1 MNGQSI
7 DLREKNSWTMRMHE
21 VSTPEL
27 AEVFAINA
35 MAPFIINARLKGL
48 MTRGRDLP
56 PSVARHSWRKDGQ
69 ADVDALA
76 RMLPPS
82 LREAMLGDLVSEDL
96 RPGGALRSAAAA
108 AGASAAGVAGG
119 AEDAAS
125 CSDAAAAAGGAG
137 GPPSKRPRREAP
149 DAAAAAEAA
158 AAKKERAAA
167 SARRSGLAGVSKLL
181 GDVAA
186 AVPAS
191 LCRFVINVSAME
203 GKFARAKTPA
213 HPHTNMAKAALN
225 MQTRTAAQDY
235 AELLIFM
242 NAVDTGVSV
251 QLGCGCCTLM
261 PPTTTPMQRAAF
273 ITPFSVSF
281 LCVLSPSCSGSI
293 WSSRL
298 RLPSGRRSATISRH
312 PSTR

>member
-1 MNGQSI
+1 MIRSTCRGFFSFVCRALLVHHCAASSLWPLLPCPSSSTGLVDVNGQSI

-56 PSVARHSWRKDGQ
+56 PSVARHSWRRDGQ

-82 LREAMLGDLVSEDL
+82 LREAMLGDLVSDGL

-108 AGASAAGVAGG
+108 AGASAAAVGSSGG
-119 AEDAAS
+119 AGAAEDGAS
-125 CSDAAAAAGGAG
+125 GSESGAGAAGGAG
-137 GPPSKRPRREAP
+137 GPPSKRPRREAA
-149 DAAAAAEAA
+149 DAGGSASSAAAAAA

-191 LCRFVINVSAME
+191 VCRFVINVSAME

-235 AELLIFM
+235 AEELIFM
-242 NAVDTGVSV
+242 NAVDTGVSH
-251 QLGCGCCTLM
+251 
-261 PPTTTPMQRAAF
+261 A
-273 ITPFSVSF
+273 
-281 LCVLSPSCSGSI
+281 
-293 WSSRL
+293 RL
-298 RLPSGRRSATISRH
+298 RRLLAG
-312 PSTR
+312 